1 MTKTVKIILISALSL
16 VMAALVFYCVQFGQT
31 PEEKLAEN
39 PTVSTEDALQTA
51 EQLSAAAETAWQ
63 NGTAKHITL
72 SDEGSSAS
80 ASGVQIQ
87 GKTVTIT
94 SSGIYSVSGTLT
106 EGQLAVDCDDT
117 VVLILDSVEITNPA
131 DAAICI
137 SNADH
142 TLIYLPE
149 SSSNKLVSGTEQEI
163 TAASGNTD
171 VESASGAA
179 LYARDSLSITGNGK
193 LAVAGYINNAVAT
206 TDHLIVLGGELELTA
221 VNNGL
226 KGKDSVTVLDGT
238 INIHSGN
245 DGIKSNNDVD
255 ADCGNIDIRGGEIN
269 IISLGDGIQAEKNLS
284 VENGII
290 TISAG
295 DTETIDSGKSV
306 QSFENLPDNM
316 RNGMNGKWFESLQ
329 IEGITKNDD
338 GSITVSPEAAEQLL
352 SMAKEFFGSS
362 DVTLE
367 DITAC
372 TSYEALMELF
382 GAGMNFDFSGTPGRM
397 EEGSMPQGGD
407 TPPDKPNGTAPGGFS
422 GNGEGTGFPGS
433 QGGMNPQGGETPPEL
448 PNGTEQGGFPGNQ
461 GGMNPQGGETPPE
474 MPQGTQPQD
483 RGGRTDRGT
492 ENQSNPSGDMRGHGG
507 MRGDFSDMFDREW
520 SYSSDSE
527 ASTKGLKSGGNLTVS
542 GGSITVNSVDDCI
555 HANGSITVT
564 GGTFRLSTGDDG
576 FHADDTLTVSDG
588 DITISQSYEG
598 LEGHLIY
605 LCGGN
610 ISVTA
615 ADDGINA
622 CGGSSGMF
630 GRMPGASDTDSSSLP
645 ILKISGGT
653 LCVNAG
659 GDGLDSNGDLIIEG
673 GNIIVDGPT
682 DNGNGALDSGSE
694 NGGSLLCNGGTILA
708 IGASGMAESFESDST
723 QCSFIKNF
731 SGTMQAGTQITVS
744 DESGKT
750 IFEYKSA
757 KTFNSVVFSSPEL
770 VLGSTYTIAVGDQ
783 TETITI
789 ESISNGGSSGFNTP
803 GGFGKKGRK

>member
-16 VMAALVFYCVQFGQT
+16 AMIALVLYCVQFGKT

-51 EQLSAAAETAWQ
+51 QQLSAAAETAWQ
-63 NGTAKHITL
+63 NGTAKHIKL
-72 SDEGSSAS
+72 SDDGSSAS
-80 ASGVQIQ
+80 ASSVQIQ
-87 GKTVTIT
+87 GNTVTIT

-117 VVLILDSVEITNPA
+117 VVLILDGVEITNFA
-131 DAAICI
+131 DAAICV

-149 SSSNKLVSGTEQEI
+149 SSTNKLVSGTEQEI

-171 VESASGAA
+171 IESASGAV
-179 LYARDSLSITGNGK
+179 LYARDSLSLAGSGK
-193 LAVAGYINNAVAT
+193 LTGGGYINNAVAT

-226 KGKDSVTVLDGT
+226 KGKDSVTVLDGV

-269 IISLGDGIQAEKNLS
+269 IVSLGDGMHAEKNLS
-284 VENGII
+284 VEDGII
-290 TISAG
+290 TITAG
-295 DTETIDSGKSV
+295 DTTTSYSGESV
-306 QSFENLPDNM
+306 QSFDNLPGNI
-316 RNGMNGKWFESLQ
+316 RNGMNGNWFEALQ

-338 GSITVSPEAAEQLL
+338 GSITVSQEAAEQLL

-362 DVTLE
+362 DVSVE

-382 GAGMNFDFSGTPGRM
+382 SAGMDFGFSGTPGKM
-397 EEGSMPQGGD
+397 EDGSM
-407 TPPDKPNGTAPGGFS
+407 
-422 GNGEGTGFPGS
+422 
-433 QGGMNPQGGETPPEL
+433 PQGGETPPDI

-461 GGMNPQGGETPPE
+461 GGMNPQDGETPPE

-492 ENQSNPSGDMRGHGG
+492 DNQTNPSGDMRGQGG

-520 SYSSDSE
+520 SYGSDTE

-588 DITISQSYEG
+588 DITVSQSYEG

-605 LCGGN
+605 IGGGT

-615 ADDGINA
+615 SDDGLNA
-622 CGGSSGMF
+622 GGGSSAMF
-630 GRMPGASDTDSSSLP
+630 GRMPGQTNTDDSSLP
-645 ILKISGGT
+645 VLKISGGT
-653 LCVNAG
+653 LYVNAD
-659 GDGLDSNGDLIIEG
+659 GDGLDSNGDLIVEG
-673 GNIIVDGPT
+673 GITIVDGPT
-682 DNGNGALDSGSE
+682 NSGNGALDSGSE
-694 NGGSLLCNGGTILA
+694 NGGSIICNGGTILA

-789 ESISNGGSSGFNTP
+789 ESISNGGSSGFNMP

>member
-1 MTKTVKIILISALSL
+1 MTKTVKIILISALSAGL
-16 VMAALVFYCVQFGQT
+16 AALVLYCVQFGKT

-72 SDEGSSAS
+72 SDDESSAS

-87 GKTVTIT
+87 GNTVTVT
-94 SSGIYSVSGTLT
+94 SSGIYSISGTLN
-106 EGQLAVDCDDT
+106 EGQLAVDCDGT
-117 VVLILDSVEITNPA
+117 TVLILDGVEIANSS
-131 DAAICI
+131 DAAINV

-142 TLIYLPE
+142 TLLFLPE
-149 SSSNKLVSGTEQEI
+149 GCTNKLVSGTEQEI

-179 LYARDSLSITGNGK
+179 LYARDSLSVAGSGK
-193 LAVAGYINNAVAT
+193 LTVGGYINNAVAT
-206 TDHLIVLGGELELTA
+206 TDHLIVLGGELELAA

-226 KGKDSVTVLDGT
+226 KGKDSVTILGGRIT
-238 INIHSGN
+238 IHSGN

-255 ADCGNIDIRGGEIN
+255 TDCGNIDIRGGEIN
-269 IISLGDGIQAEKNLS
+269 IISLGDGMHAEKDLS
-284 VENGII
+284 VEDGII
-290 TISAG
+290 TISTG
-295 DTETIDSGKSV
+295 DTTAIDSGKSV

-316 RNGMNGKWFESLQ
+316 RNGMNGNWFESLQ
-329 IEGITKNDD
+329 IEGITKKDD
-338 GSITVSPEAAEQLL
+338 GSITISSEAAEQLL
-352 SMAKEFFGSS
+352 SMSKEFFGSS
-362 DVTLE
+362 DVSVE

-372 TSYEALMELF
+372 TSYGALMELF
-382 GAGMNFDFSGTPGRM
+382 SAEMDFGFSGAPGRM
-397 EEGSMPQGGD
+397 ENGSMPQSGEA
-407 TPPDKPNGTAPGGFS
+407 PPDMPNDIEQGGFP
-422 GNGEGTGFPGS
+422 GNGGGMGFPGS

-448 PNGTEQGGFPGNQ
+448 PNGTKQGGFPDNQ
-461 GGMNPQGGETPPE
+461 GGMNPQGGE

-492 ENQSNPSGDMRGHGG
+492 ENQSGPSGDMRGQGG
-507 MRGDFSDMFDREW
+507 MKGDFSDMFDREW
-520 SYSSDSE
+520 SYGSDSE

-564 GGTFRLSTGDDG
+564 GGTFQLSTGDDG

-588 DITISQSYEG
+588 DITVSQSYEG
-598 LEGHLIY
+598 LEGHLVYID
-605 LCGGN
+605 GGT

-615 ADDGINA
+615 SDDGINA
-622 CGGSSGMF
+622 GGGSSAMF
-630 GRMPGASDTDSSSLP
+630 GRMPGQTNTDDSSLP
-645 ILKISGGT
+645 VLKISGGT
-653 LCVNAG
+653 LYVNAD

-694 NGGSLLCNGGTILA
+694 NGGTIVCNGGTIIA
-708 IGASGMAESFESDST
+708 IGASGMAESFESDSA

-731 SGTMQAGTQITVS
+731 SGTVQAGTQITIA

-750 IFEYKSA
+750 IFEHKSA
-757 KTFNSVVFSSPEL
+757 KSFNSVVFSSPEL
-770 VLGSTYTIAVGDQ
+770 VIGSTYTITVGDQ

-789 ESISNGGSSGFNTP
+789 ESISNGGSSGFGMQG
-803 GGFGKKGRK
+803 GGFGGHNRK